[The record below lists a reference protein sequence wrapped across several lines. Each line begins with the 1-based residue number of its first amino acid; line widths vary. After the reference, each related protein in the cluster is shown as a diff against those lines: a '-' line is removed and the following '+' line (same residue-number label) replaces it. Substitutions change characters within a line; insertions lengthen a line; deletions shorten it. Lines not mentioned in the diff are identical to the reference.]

1 MTAQTPPPA
10 PVAASVTSAGQA
22 GQLSRLLRPRS
33 VAFVGAS
40 SSPVK
45 VGGRRWLSMVG
56 AGFAGSL
63 YPVHPTAASVAG
75 VAAVPSVAALP
86 EAVDLVV
93 IAIRPD
99 AVMPVVEECAARG
112 VGGVIVIT
120 GGFGEQ
126 SDDGKALEQALKAKL
141 NAAGARMIGPNC
153 AGIFCSASGV
163 NVTGMVI
170 PSGPIGLITQSGNVL
185 LDTAHKARASG
196 CGFSYAVSTGNG
208 VDIRPPELL
217 SFLLDDP
224 DTKAIVVYLEG
235 WQEGEGR
242 RFCEIARAA
251 RGRKPV
257 IMVKPGETEAGRRAT
272 MSHTGSLAGETR
284 VSDGAFGQAGII
296 KADSIDAA
304 WALAEALSRAPPLRL
319 PRIAVASDGGGHAT
333 LGCDA
338 AELSGLSVV
347 AFSDELKADLQAL
360 LPERCPVANPVDYA
374 GFAEEK
380 PAVVA
385 ESLNLCLRRPEVGA
399 ALLAGHFG
407 GYHRLAGESIAAE
420 EMAAATRL
428 GDIMRQ
434 HGKPIVVHSV
444 YANDAEPAVAAM
456 RAGGVPV
463 VRTLPA
469 AAALLAGMHRFA
481 GFAARAGAARDRDA
495 ARAPARA
502 MPDIFDILQRGQPG
516 GALLEPDARGLLA
529 RWGLPV
535 TTGSVVRSAEACAAA
550 VTALGR
556 PAALKIV
563 SARIIHKSDVGG
575 VMLNVTAAGAVAAF
589 QRLIGIG
596 QAAGDPDAAVFVD
609 EMAGKGVELVL
620 GAFRDLH
627 FGPVVMAGLG
637 GTLVEVLHDVT
648 FRMAPLQPGDA
659 TDMIDE
665 IRTQPMLRGH
675 RGLPVVDR
683 AGLAGHLETLALLMA
698 TEPRIR
704 EIDIN
709 PIIATEAGFRIVDA
723 RVILAD

>member
-1 MTAQTPPPA
+1 MA
-10 PVAASVTSAGQA
+10 
-22 GQLSRLLRPRS
+22 
-33 VAFVGAS
+33 
-40 SSPVK
+40 
-45 VGGRRWLSMVG
+45 G
-56 AGFAGSL
+56 AGFTGSL
-63 YPVHPTAASVAG
+63 YPVHPTAAAVAG

-242 RFCEIARAA
+242 RFCEIARAGL
-251 RGRKPV
+251 GRKP
-257 IMVKPGETEAGRRAT
+257 IIIVKPGETEAGRRAT

-284 VSDGAFGQAGII
+284 VSDGAFGQSGII

-304 WALAEALSRAPPLRL
+304 WALAEALSRAPALRL

-338 AELSGLSVV
+338 AELNGLSVV
-347 AFSDELKADLQAL
+347 AFSDELKADLKAL
-360 LPERCPVANPVDYA
+360 LPDRCPVANPVDYA

-385 ESLNLCLRRPEVGA
+385 ESLDLCLRRPEVGA

-407 GYHRLAGESIAAE
+407 GYHRLAGESIAAD

-481 GFAARAGAARDRDA
+481 GFAARGGAAQGSA
-495 ARAPARA
+495 AGGAG
-502 MPDIFDILQRGQPG
+502 PDISDLLRRGQRG

-535 TTGSVVRSAEACAAA
+535 TTGSVVRSADACVAA
-550 VTALGR
+550 VQALGR

-575 VMLNVTAAGAVAAF
+575 VMLNVTAASADAAF
-589 QRLIGIG
+589 RRLIEIG
-596 QAAGDPDAAVFVD
+596 RAAGDPDAAVFVD

-620 GAFRDLH
+620 GAFRDPH

-659 TDMIDE
+659 MDMINE

-683 AGLAGHLETLALLMA
+683 AGLALHLEALARLMA
-698 TEPRIR
+698 AEPGIQ